1 MTVPHHAISPF
12 TDLKK
17 VSGVSCLGNGHINDT
32 YLVSFVEAD
41 RLPMVLQ
48 RVNHR
53 VFPDVPGMM
62 ANIRQ
67 VTDHQHR
74 KLAEWGRDQPERRAL
89 RLLPTLDDRDLFVD
103 EAGDFW
109 RAFDYIPEVTSI
121 DVVKSA
127 EQVFEAAK
135 AFGEFQY
142 QMADLPGTLLDTI
155 PNFHHTPSRY
165 DALESSVSQDLAGRG
180 RFISAELAFA
190 RAHRD
195 LAHGVADLMEA
206 GDLPVRVTHN
216 DTKIN
221 NILFDSQSGKG
232 ICVIDLDTV
241 MTGSLLYDFG
251 DLVRTATSLADED
264 EPDLAKIQVEM
275 PLFEAL
281 LNGFLTKASAFIDP
295 KELEL
300 LPMSGALI
308 SYELGMRFLK
318 DYLDGDLY
326 FKVAHPHHNLQRC
339 RAQFRRAECIL
350 RLEREMTE
358 MVCQRS

>member
-1 MTVPHHAISPF
+1 MIPPNHVLSQF
-12 TDLKK
+12 TDLKTI
-17 VSGVSCLGNGHINDT
+17 SDVSCLGNGHINDT
-32 YLVSFVEAD
+32 YLISYQAVE
-41 RLPMVLQ
+41 RRPLVLQ

-62 ANIRQ
+62 ANIRE
-67 VTDHQHR
+67 VTDHQQR

-89 RLLPTLDDRDLFVD
+89 HLIPTLEGRDLFVD
-103 EAGDFW
+103 GEENFW
-109 RAFDYIPEVTSI
+109 RAFDFIPNVKSI
-121 DVVKSA
+121 DMVESA
-127 EQVFEAAK
+127 DQVFEAAK

-142 QMADLPGTLLDTI
+142 QMADLPGNLLDTI
-155 PNFHHTPSRY
+155 PNFHHTPSRL
-165 DALESSVSQDLAGRG
+165 DALESSFLQNLAGRAG
-180 RFISAELAFA
+180 LISAEMSFV
-190 RAHRD
+190 RQHRD
-195 LAHGVADLMEA
+195 LAYLVADLMEA
-206 GDLPVRVTHN
+206 GELPTRVTHN

-221 NILFDSQSGKG
+221 NILFDNQSGKG
-232 ICVIDLDTV
+232 VCVIDLDTV

-251 DLVRTATSLADED
+251 DLVRTATSLANED
-264 EPDLAKIQVEM
+264 EPDLTKIQIEM

-281 LNGFLTKASAFIDP
+281 LNGFLTKASAFITP

-339 RAQFRRAECIL
+339 RAQFRRAACIL
-350 RLEREMTE
+350 RADREMTE
-358 MVCQRS
+358 LVLQRV

>member
-1 MTVPHHAISPF
+1 MIQPHHAISQF
-12 TDLKK
+12 TDLKT
-17 VSGVSCLGNGHINDT
+17 VSDVSCLGNGHINDT
-32 YLVSFVEAD
+32 YLISFESA
-41 RLPMVLQ
+41 RSCPLVLQ

-62 ANIRQ
+62 ANIRE

-74 KLAEWGRDQPERRAL
+74 KLAEWERDQPERRAL
-89 RLLPTLDDRDLFVD
+89 RLIPTLDGRDLYVD
-103 EAGDFW
+103 GEENFW
-109 RAFDYIPEVTSI
+109 RAFDFISNVKSI
-121 DVVKSA
+121 DVVESA
-127 EQVFEAAK
+127 DQVFEAAK

-155 PNFHHTPSRY
+155 PNFHHTPSRF
-165 DALESSVSQDLAGRG
+165 DALESSFSQDLAGRADL
-180 RFISAELAFA
+180 ISAEMTFV
-190 RAHRD
+190 RQHRD
-195 LAHGVADLMEA
+195 LAYLVAGLMEA
-206 GDLPVRVTHN
+206 GELPTRVTHN

-251 DLVRTATSLADED
+251 DLVRTATSLSDED
-264 EPDLAKIQVEM
+264 EPDLNKIQVEM

-281 LNGFLTKASAFIDP
+281 LNGFLTKASAFITP

-326 FKVAHPHHNLQRC
+326 FKVSYPEHNLVRS

-350 RLEREMTE
+350 GLEREMTS
-358 MVCQRS
+358 MVQQQV